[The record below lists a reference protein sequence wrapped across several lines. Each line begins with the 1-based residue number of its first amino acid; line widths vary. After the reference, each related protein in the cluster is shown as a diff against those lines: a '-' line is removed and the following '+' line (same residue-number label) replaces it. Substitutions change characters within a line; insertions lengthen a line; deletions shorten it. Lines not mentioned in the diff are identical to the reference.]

1 LTRILFTTEVDEDG
15 EKKRKP
21 MKRVRVFVLPFDN
34 VKLVKER
41 KRLADLNGVW
51 KKGAK
56 GSLAERSQYSAVLY
70 S

>member
-1 LTRILFTTEVDEDG
+1 
-15 EKKRKP
+15 